1 MVDRAPMMKITNKEL
16 SILGAALYSCEGT
29 KLRRDKRR
37 KNNVYHWV
45 IEFTNSNPSLIKYFL
60 VFLRRVIKIDESRLK
75 GQLFIYN
82 DLKQKR
88 IEKDWSVISGIPL
101 NNFNK
106 TIILKS
112 RNTKYKPNLNG
123 TFKIRYHS
131 KDAFQKLDLL
141 INKIFQ

>member
-1 MVDRAPMMKITNKEL
+1 MKKITNKEL

-37 KNNVYHWV
+37 QNNVYHWV
-45 IEFTNSNPSLIKYFL
+45 IEFTNSNPALIKYF
-60 VFLRRVIKIDESRLK
+60 VTFLRKIIKIDESRLK

-82 DLKQKR
+82 DLIQKR
-88 IEKDWSVISGIPL
+88 VEKEWSVVSGIPL
-101 NNFNK
+101 TNFNK

-112 RNTKYKPNLNG
+112 KNIKYKPNPNG

-131 KDAFQKLDLL
+131 KEAFRKLDSLV
-141 INKIFQ
+141 NKILQ